1 MVETCPE
8 ESGSLDARVETVERI
23 DVGDAEA
30 SMPLWIET
38 AVEFC
43 PRMAVGSMETV
54 KGISAVD
61 ICSERMYAVD
71 AEVSMPLRIETA
83 VEFCPRVPVEYMEAA
98 MDVCPERVDT
108 EAAVL
113 RFFWRTRKKKK
124 QKQEAADES

>member
-1 MVETCPE
+1 M
-8 ESGSLDARVETVERI
+8 L
-23 DVGDAEA
+23 
-30 SMPLWIET
+30 
-38 AVEFC
+38 
-43 PRMAVGSMETV
+43 
-54 KGISAVD
+54 SAVD
-61 ICSERMYAVD
+61 VCPGRVD
-71 AEVSMPLRIETA
+71 AADLEAPMPLRIETA